1 MSLAGNV
8 GTLGGTPT
16 PTLDTAATA
25 APGRRAGWR
34 YLPYYL
40 AIAPFFVVFAVFWCY
55 PLLYSLFLAFQ
66 RWNGI
71 GPMHFVGLAN
81 FRFLVTDQ
89 AFWLSILNTLVIW
102 VMSVIPM
109 TVLALLIALGLNST
123 IRFTGLYRIAYFI
136 PNVTSI
142 VAVSLVFS
150 SIFSE
155 QFGVLNWALGLVGVD
170 PVPWLTN
177 PWGIRTAISVMII
190 WRWVGYNAIIFL
202 AGLQAIPGEVLEA
215 ARVDGAS
222 PLQSFFRVTLPLL
235 RPVLLFSVLMS
246 AISGMQVFAE
256 SQVLV
261 GNRGGP
267 GQAGLTMVLY
277 FYDQA
282 FYYNDFGYGAAIS
295 WGIFLVVVLF
305 AIINWRLI
313 QRPGRGE

>member
-1 MSLAGNV
+1 MSLV
-8 GTLGGTPT
+8 SDVS
-16 PTLDTAATA
+16 TLDKPGSASTAAR
-25 APGRRAGWR
+25 GRRSRGR

-55 PLLYSLFLAFQ
+55 PLVYSLFLSFQ
-66 RWNGI
+66 RWDGI
-71 GPMHFVGLAN
+71 GPMQFVGLAN
-81 FRFLVTDQ
+81 YRFLVTDP
-89 AFWLSILNTLVIW
+89 AFWTSMLNTLIIW
-102 VMSVIPM
+102 IMSVIPM
-109 TVLALLIALGLNST
+109 TILALLIALGLNST

-142 VAVSLVFS
+142 VAMSLVFS

-155 QFGVLNWALGLVGVD
+155 QFGILNWVLGAVGVD
-170 PVPWLTN
+170 PVPWLSN
-177 PWGIRTAISVMII
+177 PWGIKTAISVLII

-202 AGLQAIPGEVLEA
+202 AGLQAIPDEVLEA

-222 PLQSFFRVTLPLL
+222 PVQTFFRVTLPLL

-246 AISGMQVFAE
+246 AIGGMQVFAE

-267 GQAGLTMVLY
+267 DQAGLTMVLY

-295 WGIFLVVVLF
+295 WGIFLVVVIF
-305 AIINWRLI
+305 VVINWRLI
-313 QRPGRGE
+313 QRPGRREDAR

>member
-1 MSLAGNV
+1 MSLVGNV
-8 GTLGGTPT
+8 GTLDTPGTASPVQ
-16 PTLDTAATA
+16 A
-25 APGRRAGWR
+25 GRRARWR

-55 PLLYSLFLAFQ
+55 PLLYSLFLSFH
-66 RWNGI
+66 RWDGI

-89 AFWLSILNTLVIW
+89 AFWLSILNTMVIW

-109 TVLALLIALGLNST
+109 TILALLIALGLNST
-123 IRFTGLYRIAYFI
+123 IRFTGFYRIAYFV
-136 PNVTSI
+136 PNVTSV
-142 VAVSLVFS
+142 VAMSLVFS

-155 QFGVLNWALGLVGVD
+155 QFGILNWVLGAVGVD

-177 PWGIRTAISVMII
+177 PWGIRTAISVLII

-222 PLQSFFRVTLPLL
+222 PVQAFFRVTLPLL

-246 AISGMQVFAE
+246 AIGGMQIFAE

-295 WGIFLVVVLF
+295 WGIFLVVVIF
-305 AIINWRLI
+305 AGINWRLI
-313 QRPGRGE
+313 QRPARREGAR